1 MALCS
6 VTRDGLT
13 STNTCVVHSSA
24 GLYAGS
30 TPSLASPGSNSAPGE
45 VSPVQGQ
52 ELQEGWRH
60 LVQLELKESI

>member
-1 MALCS
+1 M
-6 VTRDGLT
+6 
-13 STNTCVVHSSA
+13 NTCVVHSSA

-45 VSPVQGQ
+45 VSLVQGQ

>member
-6 VTRDGLT
+6 ITRDGLT
-13 STNTCVVHSSA
+13 SRNTCVVHSTV
-24 GLYAGS
+24 GLYTGS
-30 TPSLASPGSNSAPGE
+30 TPSLASPGSNSAPE
-45 VSPVQGQ
+45 VPRVQGQ